1 MRNTIYWLFAVF
13 AEAGFGCWVPLL
25 ATADINR
32 ILSKIIAVSLKL
44 IQLPVSSGLEVSEPF
59 QSGQILVVM

>member
-1 MRNTIYWLFAVF
+1 M
-13 AEAGFGCWVPLL
+13 PLL